1 MDFLI
6 VYKNLDFIGEATLK
20 TLTHTVVAF
29 AFALAIA
36 FIVGTLRSSTP
47 GKDHSFTL
55 TGLLRKLLSFLL
67 SFYVE
72 FFRGSPLLV
81 QLFFIYYGLPK
92 FNIILD
98 SSTAAVIG
106 LALNGGAYMSEI
118 IRASILSVDKGQY
131 EASYT
136 LGYNSLQRTW
146 HIILP
151 QAIRIAIPS
160 LVNGFSGILKGS
172 SLISVLSITELT
184 RAGQLI
190 YTRTSRPFEI
200 YITIALLYFLMTYI
214 VSLLAKIIE
223 SKLSKKYN

>member
-1 MDFLI
+1 MWPAFILLGEQMEFTI
-6 VYKNLDFIGEATLK
+6 IYKNIDFIMDASLK
-20 TLTHTVVAF
+20 TLSHTLVAF
-29 AFALAIA
+29 VFALLIA
-36 FIVGTLRSSTP
+36 FIVGTLRSFDLKKIP
-47 GKDHSFTL
+47 EL
-55 TGLLRKLLSFLL
+55 ILV
-67 SFYVE
+67 FYVE

-81 QLFFIYYGLPK
+81 QLFFVYYGLPK
-92 FNIILD
+92 FNVVLD

-106 LALNGGAYMSEI
+106 LALNGGAYMSEV

-136 LGYNSLQRTW
+136 LGYTSIQRTW
-146 HIILP
+146 YIILP
-151 QAIRIAIPS
+151 QAVRIAVPS

-200 YITIALLYFLMTYI
+200 YLTIALLYFFMTYAVSI
-214 VSLLAKIIE
+214 VAKNLE
-223 SKLSKKYN
+223 LKLSAKYN

>member
-6 VYKNLDFIGEATLK
+6 VYRNLPFIAEATFK
-20 TLTHTVVAF
+20 TLTHTVIAF

-36 FIVGTLRSSTP
+36 FIVGTLRSFKLKGIP
-47 GKDHSFTL
+47 
-55 TGLLRKLLSFLL
+55 KLLLD
-67 SFYVE
+67 FYVE
-72 FFRGSPLLV
+72 FFRGSPLLI

-92 FNIILD
+92 FNIVLD
-98 SSTAAVIG
+98 SSTAAIIG

-118 IRASILSVDKGQY
+118 IRAGILSVDKGQY

-136 LGYNSLQRTW
+136 LGYTWLQQTW

-151 QAIRIAIPS
+151 QATRIAVPS

-190 YTRTSRPFEI
+190 YTRTSKPFEI
-200 YITIALLYFLMTYI
+200 YLVIALLYFLMTYI
-214 VSLLAKIIE
+214 VSLLALNIE
-223 SKLSKKYN
+223 TKLSAKYN

>member
-1 MDFLI
+1 MDFSI
-6 VYKNLDFIGEATLK
+6 VYKNLDFIVEATIK
-20 TLTHTVVAF
+20 TLTHTIIAF
-29 AFALAIA
+29 VFALLIA
-36 FIVGTLRSSTP
+36 FIVGTLRS
-47 GKDHSFTL
+47 F
-55 TGLLRKLLSFLL
+55 KLKKVPKLLL

-72 FFRGSPLLV
+72 FFRGSPLLI
-81 QLFFIYYGLPK
+81 QLFFIYYGLAN
-92 FNIILD
+92 FDIILD

-118 IRASILSVDKGQY
+118 IRGSILSVDKGQY

-136 LGYNSLQRTW
+136 LGYTGLQRTW

-151 QAIRIAIPS
+151 QAVRIAVPS
-160 LVNGFSGILKGS
+160 LVNGFSGVLKGS

-200 YITIALLYFLMTYI
+200 YMTIALLYFLMTYV
-214 VSLLAKIIE
+214 VSLLAKVIE
-223 SKLSKKYN
+223 TRLSKKYN

>member
-6 VYKNLDFIGEATLK
+6 VYKNLSFITEAMIE
-20 TLTHTVVAF
+20 TLTHTI
-29 AFALAIA
+29 IA
-36 FIVGTLRSSTP
+36 FILALIIAFVVGTLRSFQFKKTIEL
-47 GKDHSFTL
+47 TL
-55 TGLLRKLLSFLL
+55 N
-67 SFYVE
+67 FYVE

-81 QLFFIYYGLPK
+81 QLFFIYYGLPA

-98 SSTAAVIG
+98 STTAAIIG

-118 IRASILSVDKGQY
+118 VRASILSVEKGQY
-131 EASYT
+131 EASFS
-136 LGYNSLQRTW
+136 LGFTKIQKIW

-151 QAIRIAIPS
+151 QAVRVAVPT

-184 RAGQLI
+184 RSAQLI

-200 YITIALLYFLMTYI
+200 YFTIAILYFLMTYI
-214 VSLLAKIIE
+214 VSLLAKHIE
-223 SKLSKKYN
+223 NRLNIKYS

>member
-6 VYKNLDFIGEATLK
+6 VYRNLPFIAEATYK
-20 TLTHTVVAF
+20 TLIHTVIAF

-36 FIVGTLRSSTP
+36 FIVGTLRSFNLKSLP
-47 GKDHSFTL
+47 RLF
-55 TGLLRKLLSFLL
+55 L

-72 FFRGSPLLV
+72 FFRGSPLLI

-92 FNIILD
+92 FNIVLD
-98 SSTAAVIG
+98 SSTAAIIG

-118 IRASILSVDKGQY
+118 IRAAILSVDKGQY

-136 LGYNSLQRTW
+136 LGYTGLQKTW

-151 QAIRIAIPS
+151 QAIRIAVPS
-160 LVNGFSGILKGS
+160 IVNGFSGILKGS

-190 YTRTSRPFEI
+190 YTRTSKPFEI
-200 YITIALLYFLMTYI
+200 YLVIALLYFLMTYI
-214 VSLLAKIIE
+214 VSLLALNIE
-223 SKLSKKYN
+223 SKLSAKYN

>member
-1 MDFLI
+1 MEFSI
-6 VYKNLDFIGEATLK
+6 VYKNLDFIIDATMK
-20 TLTHTVVAF
+20 TLNHTLIAF
-29 AFALAIA
+29 IFALLIA
-36 FIVGTLRSSTP
+36 FIVGTLRSFNL
-47 GKDHSFTL
+47 G
-55 TGLLRKLLSFLL
+55 GLPKLLLG
-67 SFYVE
+67 FYVE

-81 QLFFIYYGLPK
+81 QLFFVYYGLPK
-92 FNIILD
+92 FNIVLD

-106 LALNGGAYMSEI
+106 LALNGGAYMSEV
-118 IRASILSVDKGQY
+118 IRASILSVDRGQY

-136 LGYNSLQRTW
+136 LGYTGLQRTW
-146 HIILP
+146 YIILP

-200 YITIALLYFLMTYI
+200 YLTIGLLYFFMTYV
-214 VSLLAKIIE
+214 VSLLAIKVE
-223 SKLSKKYN
+223 SKLSAKYN